1 MNRPPLRRL
10 LPLLALAVAIGVPL
24 ALRSAYDLD
33 WSAESVGRLVD
44 GLGIWGPIGMVLIVA
59 FRMPLLLNTQL
70 VLTASGAAFGFLPG
84 ASYGVIGA
92 WICGMA
98 IFGAIR
104 WLGPDA
110 AAQRVPP
117 NLRRTLTMAG
127 SSWAAVLMA
136 AGTALPFGPTSLYH
150 AAASLTPMRLPVFGI
165 ALFLGLIPRSLL
177 YAALGSRLIQG
188 DFDAAGWLGLAV
200 FAPMLL
206 FLHPRV
212 RAWVAHQMAPSGA
225 VTDPRDPPRSD

>member
-1 MNRPPLRRL
+1 MNRFPVRRI
-10 LPLLALAVAIGVPL
+10 LPLLALAVAIGIPL

-33 WSAESVGRLVD
+33 WSAESVRRLVD
-44 GLGIWGPIGMVLIVA
+44 DLGIWGPVGMIAIVA

-84 ASYGVIGA
+84 ASYGVVGA
-92 WICGMA
+92 WITGMA
-98 IFGAIR
+98 IFAIIR

-127 SSWAAVLMA
+127 SGWAAVLMA
-136 AGTALPFGPTSLYH
+136 VGTALPFGPTSLYH
-150 AAASLTPMRLPVFGI
+150 AAASLTPMKLPVFSV

-177 YAALGSRLIQG
+177 YAALGSRLIEG
-188 DFDAAGWLGLAV
+188 DFDAAGWIAV
-200 FAPMLL
+200 AVVAPMLL
-206 FLHPRV
+206 FLHPRA
-212 RAWVAHQMAPSGA
+212 RAWVAHQMAAPA
-225 VTDPRDPPRSD
+225 KDAKEARPD